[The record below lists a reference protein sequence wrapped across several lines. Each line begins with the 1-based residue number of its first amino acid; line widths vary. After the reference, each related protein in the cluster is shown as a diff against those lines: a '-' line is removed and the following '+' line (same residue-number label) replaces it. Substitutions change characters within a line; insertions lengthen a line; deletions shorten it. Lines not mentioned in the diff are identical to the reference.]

1 MKVVKINNPRG
12 FGGRQGFPSTPP
24 IWDPITQSSFTMT
37 VFDPFSYTTT
47 IAHYSNAPISNV
59 QVKPGS
65 GNLPTWITLSF
76 SGNNTTVC
84 TVSLSGTPNN
94 LSYIGTYNFTLIA
107 VNKWGTSEHTF
118 TIIVND
124 GAIPVWNS
132 NTLSNTSV
140 TVFYPFSGSS
150 SVTLPIKGPLTSVT
164 STGTFPSSWASITY
178 SGTLVTV
185 SGTPNAVPGSLGTY
199 SFNLVANNKY
209 GSASQ
214 SFNITVNNGAIPSWT
229 TSSLPNG
236 SVSVAYSKTANVT
249 VPSDGP
255 LTSVTTIVG
264 SLPSWAGLTFNP
276 STGVITISGTP
287 NSSSTAS
294 FTLRAT
300 NRYGHTDQALSITVT
315 NPNESVLVYI
325 GNNSSTSLFTA
336 TFTVPSGISIL
347 NSIEVIGGGAGGGD
361 RSSGGAGAYSAST
374 HVAVSPGQVFN
385 ITAGYSGIPGIAYQS
400 GASPGGASSII
411 CSSAGVNISA
421 PGGVVPGGSTPG
433 NIGSG
438 GNYCNYKSGNAG
450 GSGSTWTNTAC
461 GVGSAYGN
469 GTNAAQTPGE
479 WWAGAGGGVGSCFSF
494 GNLVSG
500 YASGASSMTSSGSA
514 AGGIGVGYG
523 GNGGSASP
531 HAAGSAGGVPTFT
544 ATQTFNGTL
553 ANAHGTGG
561 NGDGSGPWPGAGGGG
576 GGGFGG
582 AGGATSDWTNTH
594 PTGGS
599 GGPGAV
605 IIRYTS

>member
-107 VNKWGTSEHTF
+107 VNKWGTSEHAF

-124 GAIPVWNS
+124 GALPIWNS

-255 LTSVTTIVG
+255 LTSVTTAVG

-287 NSSSTAS
+287 NSSSTTS

-300 NRYGHTDQALSITVT
+300 NRYGHADQALSITVI

-347 NSIEVIGGGAGGGD
+347 NSIEVIGGG
-361 RSSGGAGAYSAST
+361 
-374 HVAVSPGQVFN
+374 
-385 ITAGYSGIPGIAYQS
+385 
-400 GASPGGASSII
+400 
-411 CSSAGVNISA
+411 
-421 PGGVVPGGSTPG
+421 
-433 NIGSG
+433 
-438 GNYCNYKSGNAG
+438 
-450 GSGSTWTNTAC
+450 
-461 GVGSAYGN
+461 
-469 GTNAAQTPGE
+469 
-479 WWAGAGGGVGSCFSF
+479 GGGVGSCFTF
-494 GNLVSG
+494 GIRVTSGTISLASSIAGSG
-500 YASGASSMTSSGSA
+500 YAAGA
-514 AGGIGVGYG
+514 AGVCGGGAGGSTTAHAVGGVGSG
-523 GNGGSASP
+523 
-531 HAAGSAGGVPTFT
+531 PTFT
-544 ATQTFNGTL
+544 TTQVFNGTL
-553 ANAHGTGG
+553 SNAHGNGGTGDSG
-561 NGDGSGPWPGAGGGG
+561 NPGAGGAG